1 MDSLTMKDTSIS
13 THLSHWQASGMSESN
28 QRIDDM
34 AEVKWI
40 KIVTDIFDDEKILII
55 ESMPEADSI
64 IVIWFKLLCLAGKQN
79 NSGVFMIRDRIPY
92 TDEMFSA
99 IFRRPIN
106 TLRLAFKTFESLGMI
121 EIIND
126 AVTIPNWGKHQSLE
140 QMEARRLYERD
151 RKREYRKRQQLLSE
165 TSVDSPLPSS
175 GQCPG
180 QSPSCPTDVHSLE
193 EDIDRDIDTD
203 RDEDRERDTEKKGK
217 KKGAERSGDH
227 STLAANEPSIFEL
240 PLNDG
245 TMYGVTQSEID
256 KYSELY
262 PAVDVPQEIRG
273 MIGWLDSNPAK
284 RKTRGG
290 VRRFMNNWLSRTQ
303 DQGGTNGYVKLAK
316 QTPAPAQSYGKPKKP
331 MNERTVTEAEFETG
345 FFADIMN
352 RPRSNPTD
360 N

>member
-1 MDSLTMKDTSIS
+1 
-13 THLSHWQASGMSESN
+13 
-28 QRIDDM
+28 M

-165 TSVDSPLPSS
+165 TSVHSPLPPS

-180 QSPSCPTDVHSLE
+180 QSLSCHTDVHSLE

-203 RDEDRERDTEKKGK
+203 RDEDRERDTEKKSK
-217 KKGAERSGDH
+217 KKCAERSDDH
-227 STLAANEPSIFEL
+227 STQQPEEPPVFL
-240 PLNDG
+240 LTLNDG
-245 TMYGVTQSEID
+245 SSYGVTQSEVD
-256 KYSELY
+256 HYSELY
-262 PAVDVPQEIRG
+262 PAVDVAQEIRG
-273 MIGWLDSNPAK
+273 MIGWLDANPQR
-284 RKTRGG
+284 RKTKNGI
-290 VRRFMNNWLSRTQ
+290 RRFMNNWLSKTQ
-303 DQGGTNGYVKLAK
+303 DQGGTNGYVQKRM
-316 QTPAPAQSYGKPKKP
+316 QQPDRNQYDNRPQAQGNP
-331 MNERTVTEAEFETG
+331 
-345 FFADIMN
+345 FADV
-352 RPRSNPTD
+352 PD
-360 N
+360 FEE